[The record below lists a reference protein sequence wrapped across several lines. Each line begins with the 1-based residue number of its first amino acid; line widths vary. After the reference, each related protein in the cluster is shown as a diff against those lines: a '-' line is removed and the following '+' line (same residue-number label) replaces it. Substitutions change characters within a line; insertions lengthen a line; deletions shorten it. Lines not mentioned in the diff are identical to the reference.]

1 MQHEE
6 DVLNKRFDRFALRRN
21 IEGRMKRV
29 RARSASRTRPSLHDA
44 KESNPSSPR
53 SSVATQWEKIKKTK
67 QAKLAFLEK
76 VKQGRIM
83 INVLSCSNLL
93 ALDETSGASDPYVGV
108 MVENVGKVVPGDV
121 QYTNVRFKTINPV
134 FNEVVTFRVYSWTG
148 TARVKFSVYDEDGGD
163 KEDND
168 KLGDAI
174 LQIKLPEKSQF
185 KNGQYKSQPQT
196 VFLVGDSPHANY
208 GSLNFS
214 FSYMPDRSPL
224 AETASESFK
233 NASYISPH

>member
-1 MQHEE
+1 MPQRPRPKTAGGQRRRTNETPTRPTRPASARVHRRTPYSQSVNRRLKLLQHEE

-93 ALDETSGASDPYVGV
+93 ALFHFV
-108 MVENVGKVVPGDV
+108 
-121 QYTNVRFKTINPV
+121 I
-134 FNEVVTFRVYSWTG
+134 
-148 TARVKFSVYDEDGGD
+148 
-163 KEDND
+163 
-168 KLGDAI
+168 
-174 LQIKLPEKSQF
+174 
-185 KNGQYKSQPQT
+185 
-196 VFLVGDSPHANY
+196 
-208 GSLNFS
+208 
-214 FSYMPDRSPL
+214 
-224 AETASESFK
+224 
-233 NASYISPH
+233 

>member
-1 MQHEE
+1 
-6 DVLNKRFDRFALRRN
+6 
-21 IEGRMKRV
+21 MKRV

-108 MVENVGKVVPGDV
+108 MVENVGG
-121 QYTNVRFKTINPV
+121 QR
-134 FNEVVTFRVYSWTG
+134 RS
-148 TARVKFSVYDEDGGD
+148 
-163 KEDND
+163 
-168 KLGDAI
+168 AI
-174 LQIKLPEKSQF
+174 
-185 KNGQYKSQPQT
+185 
-196 VFLVGDSPHANY
+196 
-208 GSLNFS
+208 
-214 FSYMPDRSPL
+214 
-224 AETASESFK
+224 
-233 NASYISPH
+233 